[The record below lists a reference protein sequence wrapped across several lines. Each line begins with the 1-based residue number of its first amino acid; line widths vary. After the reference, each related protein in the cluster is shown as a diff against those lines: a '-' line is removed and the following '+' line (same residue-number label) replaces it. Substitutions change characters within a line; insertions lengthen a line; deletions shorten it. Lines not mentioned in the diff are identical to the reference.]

1 MWVEYDKRVARDLL
15 SLDGLWNSTPV
26 DGELID
32 RGRLSLLPA
41 AARKYLGHAI
51 APGARS
57 ACAVRLQMHG
67 QIKLKGW
74 LPFSAEEV
82 IRWDRG
88 MIWRAVVRMHG
99 IQIRG
104 GDTFVDGEGAMRWKL
119 FDLFPVV
126 NVSGTD
132 VSRSTA
138 GRVNIESIWLPS
150 ALCTDD
156 VSWTST
162 NDLQCHASFTAHNEP
177 AEVDYGIDQDGR
189 LKTVSMPR
197 WGNPGGAAF
206 HYSNC
211 GGFVEAEGQFGGYTI
226 PTRMRV
232 GWHFGAGR
240 FESEGEFFRVIID
253 DAAYR

>member
-1 MWVEYDKRVARDLL
+1 MRVEYDTRVARDLL

-32 RGRLSLLPA
+32 RERLSLLPA

-99 IQIRG
+99 VQIRG
-104 GDTFVDGEGAMRWKL
+104 GDTFLDGEGAMRWKL
-119 FDLFPVV
+119 FGFLPMV
-126 NVSGTD
+126 NASGTD
-132 VSRSTA
+132 VTRSAA

-150 ALCTDD
+150 ALCTEH

-162 NDLQCHASFTAHNEP
+162 SDFQCHASFTAHNEP

-197 WGNPGGAAF
+197 WGNPGGAEF
-206 HYSNC
+206 HYANC

-232 GWHFGAGR
+232 GWHFGTER